1 MVEPPSKASLPDLPE
16 AINIAAGI
24 KGFILWIGGSLAGIT
39 ALLYAC
45 GYLVTRAH
53 LHMLGLY
60 GFVEFNSDHF
70 LQEGA
75 KFFLAVAYDLAGTA
89 VFVFTLIGLA
99 LVPVVAV
106 SFIGKRWALPLLE
119 RFSAWRELRRSTQ
132 APRIARGLFYGA
144 LFAVLIWLT
153 GNSLH
158 PFYAPL
164 CISDLLYQPAGSIDC
179 SANGELAG
187 LSSSLK
193 TALLSGDAEQLGNA
207 FGERLSQTLYLVL
220 LACIAWQTV
229 APWRRRGWLITPFL
243 VSMGLFLLLL
253 PMDYGVL
260 KRPTVYPVLGIELKQ
275 DGDTAP
281 AASATDT
288 HHETWFLLDK
298 TDSEFI
304 VWNASTR
311 KVVWMPVD
319 ALSRAQIV
327 RMQDLFGDAAR
338 VAPAGGEK
346 K

>member
-1 MVEPPSKASLPDLPE
+1 MEDKTTPAALPDLPE

-75 KFFLAVAYDLAGTA
+75 KFFLEVAYDLAE
-89 VFVFTLIGLA
+89 VSLLFFTMIGIV
-99 LVPVVAV
+99 LVPVVIG
-106 SFIGKRWALPLLE
+106 SLIGKRRVLPLLE

-132 APRIARGLFYGA
+132 APRIARSLFYGV

-153 GNSLH
+153 GESLH
-158 PFYAPL
+158 PSYAPL
-164 CISDLLYQPAGSIDC
+164 CISDLLYSDAGSNECIADGVPYAL
-179 SANGELAG
+179 SLA
-187 LSSSLK
+187 LQK
-193 TALLSGDAEQLGNA
+193 ALRTGDSVTLGSA
-207 FGERLSQTLYLVL
+207 FGERLTQAIYLVIL
-220 LACIAWQTV
+220 TCVAWYTV
-229 APWRRRGWLITPFL
+229 ARWRWRNWLISPFV

-260 KRPTVYPVLGIELKQ
+260 KRPTVYPVLSI
-275 DGDTAP
+275 TASDDAGLD
-281 AASATDT
+281 AAPTPGSTLY
-288 HHETWFLLDK
+288 LLDK

-304 VWNASTR
+304 AWDATAR
-311 KVVWMPVD
+311 KVIWMPSST
-319 ALSRAQIV
+319 LSRAEIV
-327 RMQDLFGDAAR
+327 RMHDLFGAPTKT
-338 VAPAGGEK
+338 APATGAK